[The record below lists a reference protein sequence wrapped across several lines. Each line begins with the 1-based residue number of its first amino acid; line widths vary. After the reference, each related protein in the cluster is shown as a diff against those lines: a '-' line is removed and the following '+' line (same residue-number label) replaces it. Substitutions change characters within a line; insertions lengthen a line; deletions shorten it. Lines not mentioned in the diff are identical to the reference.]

1 MKINVVCSRSA
12 GGRTPLR
19 RSRHRKLDY
28 PETVR
33 AGEPF
38 ALSVTVSGTGDAPAS
53 CSFNGE
59 TRLIP
64 PNLHHYAAG
73 KLAAKYSK
81 IEADGA
87 VTAGSDYHTLL
98 SFPLPQ
104 DGKSYTVW
112 VRASGGALC
121 LQPPGEGAEVE
132 FRQERHI
139 PLDQFRELEP
149 CAGRSD
155 ACADVRKNAVCAGGA
170 DSSDYRSG
178 GGVQACRG
186 RLRAEPVRLGAGRFR
201 RRQAPVRGDG
211 FGGRGECEAHGRSH
225 GSAAARETGTPVPA
239 AAAASGGQRPLDL
252 AKLSVRAADYP
263 LFDFFGKECR
273 EALEKKPVR
282 PFIRPRKHD
291 RLALQ
296 CIPFA
301 AGYS

>member
-1 MKINVVCSRSA
+1 MKTMLFAAAALGGALLSA
-12 GGRTPLR
+12 APVIE
-19 RSRHRKLDY
+19 KLDY

-121 LQPPGEGAEVE
+121 LRRPEK
-132 FRQERHI
+132 
-139 PLDQFRELEP
+139 ELKWSF
-149 CAGRSD
+149 GRSGTFRWINFGSWNR
-155 ACADVRKNAVCAGGA
+155 AQAGPTLALMSEKTPYVRVERILLTTAPAA
-170 DSSDYRSG
+170 AYRP
-178 GGVQACRG
+178 A
-186 RLRAEPVRLGAGRFR
+186 
-201 RRQAPVRGDG
+201 GDG
-211 FGGRGECEAHGRSH
+211 SAPNRFVWVPGVSAVGRHRFEVTV
-225 GSAAARETGTPVPA
+225 SAARTESFARSSGRCPPEA
-239 AAAASGGQRPLDL
+239 AAAAGTGVPVSRAGGRTVTSTVRNFPSGPPTIRY
-252 AKLSVRAADYP
+252 STSS
-263 LFDFFGKECR
+263 
-273 EALEKKPVR
+273 EKS
-282 PFIRPRKHD
+282 
-291 RLALQ
+291 
-296 CIPFA
+296 
-301 AGYS
+301 AGRRWRRSRSAFHSPPET